1 MVHWYERS
9 AGTQPSFIAARCY
22 CCCHRPAQIFVN
34 GVLSWD
40 RLHMMISRSTTPD
53 LIKIVNKLEEFFI
66 QQHKSGMR
74 ALAVMTPAAARRGK
88 ASMPAPAAANTECE
102 YLPHHQTTLPPH
114 HLPAAVGYDVV
125 LLFYAELLFSCCFWS
140 IIALG
145 CLNRPFLAFVIDSS
159 IHQVK
164 AVGPCIPTP
173 SCSW

>member
-1 MVHWYERS
+1 MVHWYERY

-22 CCCHRPAQIFVN
+22 CCWYRPAQIFVN

-88 ASMPAPAAANTECE
+88 ASMPAPAATNTECE
-102 YLPHHQTTLPPH
+102 LKHCVTLK
-114 HLPAAVGYDVV
+114 
-125 LLFYAELLFSCCFWS
+125 
-140 IIALG
+140 
-145 CLNRPFLAFVIDSS
+145 FLAYGNDGTYVYTPFVCDY
-159 IHQVK
+159 
-164 AVGPCIPTP
+164 T
-173 SCSW
+173 